1 MIDHEKYLQGA
12 RRETYAQKSSILPIN
27 DRTVRQTDEKVGS
40 RLLEKYCRPKTG
52 TKPRQVCQ
60 NKTPRQTRKRR
71 LSP

>member
-1 MIDHEKYLQGA
+1 MIDNEKYLQSAG
-12 RRETYAQKSSILPIN
+12 RENYAPKASILPIN
-27 DRTVRQTDEKVGS
+27 DRTVRQTYEKVGS
-40 RLLEKYCRPKTG
+40 MLLEKYCRSKTG